1 MSGKGRAAGLPPR
14 GWRPPPRQ
22 RGMVVEFVSED
33 GRQRKTFNFSVL
45 PGQEEIREE
54 FAAAFAE
61 TIGPLGPRRRL
72 GSANSV
78 WTVIRKATLWLAE
91 NRPTMSGLAE
101 LTIADAR
108 MMLNAMRTPNGDR
121 PVSQLRTLLGYCPTV
136 RLEVMR
142 EISRHMNG
150 RPQSGAQPYT
160 EQEWRWITIAL
171 RRIIRQARDRILT
184 HRQLVEN
191 FRAGQL
197 DTRHRLDPDRCL
209 GAVLDYYLRT
219 GELPKATTSG
229 FNSPTVLIAG
239 WAAERPLKSLVHL
252 EPGEVWAF
260 GALLVGLTGL
270 NPSTVFEL
278 PVPRTRATAPDEPG
292 IVFVDAIKYRRGPRA
307 AMTVALTDLRSEL
320 HPLPEDQRPQQV
332 LRTSLTTS
340 FGVFM
345 LLVDL
350 TASARAMMR
359 TEFAFAFYNASAAT
373 GLSDRS
379 PGINNSSRAL
389 WVSDLLTGDP
399 HRDEV
404 IRALGLSR
412 LRKTHLERHRRPV
425 AHNPATLSRYLRNMH
440 TVTEEGYQIIREAL
454 DAQVTDALARRRI
467 QVHTSPAIDAPDT
480 VVGACVDYEHSPHD
494 GGSRCRQTFL
504 TCLDCSNARAFPRH
518 LPFQLAVL
526 DQLAAARAA
535 MPIARW
541 VGEFAG
547 RVAQLEQIIAEF
559 EPAQRDHARAQIT
572 DTHRTMTVRLLAGD
586 LDSL

>member
-1 MSGKGRAAGLPPR
+1 M
-14 GWRPPPRQ
+14 
-22 RGMVVEFVSED
+22 VEFVSED
-33 GRQRKTFNFSVL
+33 GRQRRTFDFSVL
-45 PGQEEIREE
+45 PGQVQTRQE

-91 NRPTMSGLAE
+91 NRPSMTGLAE
-101 LTIADAR
+101 LTVADAR

-136 RLEVMR
+136 RPEVLR
-142 EISRHMNG
+142 EVARHVNG
-150 RPQSGAQPYT
+150 RPQGGAQPYT
-160 EQEWRWITIAL
+160 EQEWRWISIAL
-171 RRIIRQARDRILT
+171 RRMIRQARDRILK
-184 HRQLVEN
+184 HRQLVED
-191 FRAGQL
+191 FRAGQF

-209 GAVLDYYLRT
+209 GAVLDYYIRT

-229 FNSPTVLIAG
+229 FKSPTVLIAG

-278 PVPRTRATAPDEPG
+278 PVPRTLATAPDEPG

-307 AMTVALTDLRSEL
+307 AMTVALADLRSEL
-320 HPLPEDQRPQQV
+320 HPLPGDRRPQQV
-332 LRTSLTTS
+332 VRTSLTTP
-340 FGVFM
+340 FGVLM
-345 LLVDL
+345 LLVEL
-350 TASARAMMR
+350 TESARVMMGSD
-359 TEFAFAFYNASAAT
+359 FAFAFYNASAAT

-379 PGINNSSRAL
+379 PGISNASRAL
-389 WVSDLLTGDP
+389 WVSDVLTGDP
-399 HRDEV
+399 QRDEV
-404 IRALGLSR
+404 ILGLGLSR

-425 AHNPATLSRYLRNMH
+425 AHTPATMTRYLHNMH

-467 QVHTSPAIDAPDT
+467 QVQTAPVTEAQDT
-480 VVGACVDYEHSPHD
+480 VVAACVDFERSPHD

-526 DQLAAARAA
+526 NELTAARAG
-535 MPIARW
+535 MPMAHWTR
-541 VGEFAG
+541 EFAG
-547 RVAQLEQIIAEF
+547 RVAQLEQIIGEF

-572 DTHRTMTVRLLAGD
+572 DTHRNMAVRLLAGD
-586 LDSL
+586 LDPL